1 MDEFI
6 NMKKKNIIKF
16 LETPKTKEEIEKEF
30 GKQKEIDEILNKLY
44 KSGKIRCDD
53 STGVSYYEKTDH
65 DFILYT
71 VRIIAQ
77 SASYICSNPECRN
90 LTIAGSKA
98 LVGRVIN
105 IGEAAHIIGNAKGS
119 ARYEEKTIVNKSS
132 VENGIWLCR
141 NCHKLVDSNGGKD
154 YPTEKLK
161 QWKIEHNKYL
171 SKNLGKPVNLS
182 TDNLKTAQSFNSWSK
197 NPDIESPRIFIRDP
211 ERDLIMQK
219 IKEIININNQ
229 TTQIIRLSGLSGLGK
244 TRLIYESLKSS
255 NLSEKIYYYA
265 NGSRFLGSAIYTML
279 QNNAPLNLI
288 LVIDDCTIDNQQKI
302 KKNFSLKT
310 NKITIITIGFHN
322 EEHINDDNY
331 FQLEFMDP
339 ALIEEILK
347 ENFKKIPKKIRKNII
362 NASHCFPKFA
372 LRFISAYFQGNMNYI
387 ASDYDIN
394 RLIFGEKT
402 NLNEGVKKKIL
413 IHIALFLRLGFAGKI
428 RDEYFET
435 SEIIGYPLGK
445 LNDESYKESLISQS
459 EWVCSLIE
467 LNWTDYAREID
478 DLNKKGIIRGE
489 FRIDILPIPLTY
501 FLINEWW
508 SQNSN
513 PIKIIANIPKKTT
526 NYLADQFF
534 FSMNVFCVLKEGS
547 KSYKNIME
555 FMKDLEEKG
564 LYLDKILNFIID
576 RYYEINPSD
585 REILLQ
591 KLINREDFIIKFL
604 RYILTPYHTSLR
616 LRDNSKLIRKIINRL
631 SIEEISQTLN
641 EWPVYISN
649 KKSKIILIDEFQKL
663 IKDKNWKNSILQT
676 LYTYYDF
683 LTDQLKLQF
692 INRLEKEAEYISYLI
707 ATTGNKPSEDSLI
720 FICEKLLNTTENN
733 TKLLNILAFIQDTS
747 LIKLRKYLLLELSKN
762 EGCVKYFLLFITRN
776 QDILDENIVKKL
788 VKNTNKFTSS
798 AGKAFQ
804 NHLSIFLNQEKFKKT
819 IPIVKT
825 YEETKDI
832 KQAKESIH
840 DIIKNILQL
849 EFSNFQNNLP
859 NFKTL
864 SENYIPN
871 EMQYLIISLNVSKR
885 IENKFYDF
893 YNIFLKYDFFYFIN
907 SIIFP
912 SARFYETS
920 KQRESILKD
929 FEMNGFYLVDFNL
942 LPTTY
947 NYEKEEILS
956 FYEISFKSKLEKLI
970 SKGIPVIIID
980 ENLYQVLNENL
991 KKDGFNIVHKQ
1002 PIPKPNDTNY
1012 NRFKD
1017 LFRSAL
1023 IAAGYKPQ

>member
-1 MDEFI
+1 
-6 NMKKKNIIKF
+6 MKKKDIIKF

-30 GKQKEIDEILNKLY
+30 GKQKDIDEILNKLY
-44 KSGKIRCDD
+44 ESGKIRCDD

-65 DFILYT
+65 DFILST
-71 VRIIAQ
+71 ARIIAQ
-77 SASYICSNPECRN
+77 SASYICSNPECRK

-182 TDNLKTAQSFNSWSK
+182 TDNLKTAQSFDSWSK
-197 NPDIESPRIFIRDP
+197 NLDIESPRIFIRDP
-211 ERDLIMQK
+211 DRELIMQK
-219 IKEIININNQ
+219 IKEIINENNQ
-229 TTQIIRLSGLSGLGK
+229 TNQIIRLSGLSGLGK
-244 TRLIYESLKSS
+244 TRLIYETLKSS
-255 NLSEKIYYYA
+255 NLNEKIYYYD
-265 NGSRFLGSAIYTML
+265 NVSRFLRSEIYTML
-279 QNNAPLNLI
+279 QNNVLVNLI
-288 LVIDDCTIDNQQKI
+288 LVIDNCTIDNHQKI

-310 NKITIITIGFHN
+310 NKITFITIGFHN

-339 ALIEEILK
+339 TLIEEILK
-347 ENFKKIPKKIRKNII
+347 ENFEKIPKKRRKKII
-362 NASHCFPKFA
+362 DASHCFPKFA
-372 LRFISAYFQGNMNYI
+372 LRFISAYFKGNVKYI

-402 NLNEGVKKKIL
+402 NTNEGVIKKIL
-413 IHIALFLRLGFAGKI
+413 IHIVLFSRLGFAHKI
-428 RDEYFET
+428 RDEYFKT
-435 SEIIGYPLGK
+435 SESIGYPLGN
-445 LNDESYKESLISQS
+445 LNNESYKKSLASES
-459 EWVCSLIE
+459 EWVCSIVE
-467 LNWTDYAREID
+467 LNWADFVREIY
-478 DLNKKGIIRGE
+478 DLKKKGIIGGE
-489 FRIDILPIPLTY
+489 FRLNISPIPLTY

-508 SQNSN
+508 SQNPN
-513 PIKIIANIPKKTT
+513 AIKIITNIPKKRTY
-526 NYLADQFF
+526 YLADQFF

-564 LYLDKILNFIID
+564 LYLDKILKFIID
-576 RYYEINPSD
+576 RYNEINPSD

-616 LRDNSKLIRKIINRL
+616 LRINIELIRKIINRL

-641 EWPVYISN
+641 EWSVYISN
-649 KKSKIILIDEFQKL
+649 KKCKIFLINEFQKL

-747 LIKLRKYLLLELSKN
+747 LIKLGKYLLLELSKN
-762 EGCVKYFLLFITRN
+762 EGCVKYLLLFITRN
-776 QDILDENIVKKL
+776 QDILDENVVKKL
-788 VKNTNKFTSS
+788 VKNTNKFTSLT
-798 AGKAFQ
+798 GKAFQ
-804 NHLSIFLNQEKFKKT
+804 NLLYDILNQKKFEKT
-819 IPIVKT
+819 IPFVKT
-825 YEETKDI
+825 YEETEDI
-832 KQAKESIH
+832 KQARECINETL
-840 DIIKNILQL
+840 KNILQIEL
-849 EFSNFQNNLP
+849 LNFQNNLP

-864 SENYIPN
+864 SENYLPSEI
-871 EMQYLIISLNVSKR
+871 QYLIISLNVSKR

-912 SARFYETS
+912 SAKFYKTS
-920 KQRESILKD
+920 KERESRLKD

-956 FYEISFKSKLEKLI
+956 LYEILFKSKLEKLI
-970 SKGIPVIIID
+970 SKEIPVIIID
-980 ENLYQVLNENL
+980 ENLYQVLYENL
-991 KKDGFNIVHKQ
+991 KKDGFNIVHKR